1 MKKSI
6 FAILAISF
14 VGLFA
19 IKATASESAPAASDT
34 TKTLKPQTTCLV
46 TGEPIDSSSHFD
58 LQGQRIY
65 MCCDMCAPKI
75 KADPEKYFKKAAEQG
90 ILFENA
96 QTNCPV
102 SGEEIDKAIY
112 TDYNGRRI
120 YFCCKK
126 CVATFK
132 SDPAAVLAKLDKPAS
147 KDAGKT
153 DMPGMNHE
161 GH

>member
-1 MKKSI
+1 MTASI
-6 FAILAISF
+6 IGMLAIT
-14 VGLFA
+14 
-19 IKATASESAPAASDT
+19 ATAAETASAVKDT
-34 TKTLKPQTTCLV
+34 IKTLKPQTTCLV

-75 KADPEKYFKKAAEQG
+75 KADPDKYFKKAAEQG

-96 QTNCPV
+96 QTKCPV

-112 TDYNGRRI
+112 ADYSGRRI

-126 CVATFK
+126 CVVEFK
-132 SDPAAVLAKLDKPAS
+132 KDPGAVLAKMDKPAP

-153 DMPGMNHE
+153 NMPEMHHE